1 MYMFSKSLEER
12 CNRILRDM
20 EGSLTA
26 RDRVGIQ
33 DFVLLDAY
41 TSESAVLDN
50 LRKRFNEN
58 LIYTYI
64 GTLLVSVNPYK
75 ELGIY
80 TKKQMDIYMGVNFFE
95 LPPHIYALADNVYR
109 TMLTETN
116 NHFILISGESGAG
129 KTEASKKILQ
139 FYAVSCPSTKLLDNV
154 RDRLLLSNPVLEA
167 FGNAKTLKNDNS
179 SRFGKYMDIQFDHM
193 GGAVGGHILSY
204 LLEKSRVVHQ
214 NHGER
219 SFHIFYQ
226 LVEGGEED
234 LLRWLGLERNCQR
247 YSYLVQVGEVTYQR
261 YSYLVQVG
269 EVTYQHYSYLVQ
281 VGEVTYQHYSYL
293 VQVGE
298 VTYQHYSYLVQ
309 VGEVTYQHYSYL
321 VQVGEGECAKV
332 SSVNDKSDW
341 KTVRKAL
348 SIIEFSES
356 NIESLFAIIAS
367 VLHLGNVTFVAD
379 SQGYATLNNSP
390 EIHWLSK
397 LLGIPAQVIQV
408 GLTHRKIEA
417 RSEEL
422 LSPFTVDQ
430 AVYAKDA
437 LAKAIYGRTF
447 TWLVNELN
455 ESLANKDSSRKTVIG
470 LLDIYGF
477 EVFSVN
483 SFEQFCINYCNEKLQ
498 QLFIQ
503 LTLKSEQ
510 EEYEMEGIEWE
521 SVPYFNNKII
531 CDLVEEKFKGI
542 ISVLDEECLRP
553 GEATDMTFLEKL
565 EEKMGGHPHF
575 VTHKL
580 ADQKTRKTLERGD
593 FRLLHYAGEVTYCVV
608 GFLDKNNDLLYRNIK
623 EVMRQ
628 SKNAIVKH
636 CFPSTEPDSKKRP
649 ETVATQFKSSLVGLT
664 EILMSKEPWYVRC
677 MKPNEGKQPGLFDD
691 VLVRHQVKYLGLM
704 EHLRV
709 RRAGFAYRRRYEIF
723 LQRYKPLCPD
733 TWPNWKGTA
742 AEGVQC
748 LIKHLGYKP
757 DEYKMGRTKIFIRHP
772 RTLFATED
780 AFEVC
785 KHELATRIQAKYKG
799 YRVKGD
805 YMRQRQAATKIET
818 CWRGMK
824 ARRERDKRAWAVKV
838 IKRFIKG
845 FMTRNQPACVDNTEY
860 LAFVRQNY
868 LTRLKENLPK
878 TVLDKNTW
886 LTPPPI
892 MQEASQMLRKLY
904 TRHMVRRYVQGIM
917 TERKAQLQIKGLTSS
932 IFKGTKENYPHS
944 VGIPFVDT
952 RIREED
958 IHIKVYQMIR
968 QERIKYSVPV
978 VKYDRNGFRPRF
990 RQLIYTGSAAYLVEE
1005 AKIKQRVEFN
1015 NLKGVSVSTLS
1026 DNFLILHVQCE
1037 DIKQK
1042 GDLVLQCDYLF
1053 EALTKLCLVANK
1065 HNFIKVVQGSVKF
1078 DIQPGREGF
1087 VDFKSGQE
1095 TMIYRAKNGHLM
1107 VESTRTKSRA
1117 MIQN

>member
-1 MYMFSKSLEER
+1 
-12 CNRILRDM
+12 M

-247 YSYLVQVGEVTYQR
+247 YSYLVQVGE
-261 YSYLVQVG
+261 
-269 EVTYQHYSYLVQ
+269 
-281 VGEVTYQHYSYL
+281 
-293 VQVGE
+293 
-298 VTYQHYSYLVQ
+298 
-309 VGEVTYQHYSYL
+309 
-321 VQVGEGECAKV
+321 GECAKV

-455 ESLANKDSSRKTVIG
+455 ESLANK
-470 LLDIYGF
+470 
-477 EVFSVN
+477 
-483 SFEQFCINYCNEKLQ
+483 
-498 QLFIQ
+498 
-503 LTLKSEQ
+503 
-510 EEYEMEGIEWE
+510 WE

-742 AEGVQC
+742 AEGVEC

-1107 VESTRTKSRA
+1107 VESTQTKSRA

>member
-1 MYMFSKSLEER
+1 IGQSLEER

-247 YSYLVQVGEVTYQR
+247 YSYLVQ
-261 YSYLVQVG
+261 
-269 EVTYQHYSYLVQ
+269 
-281 VGEVTYQHYSYL
+281 
-293 VQVGE
+293 
-298 VTYQHYSYLVQ
+298 
-309 VGEVTYQHYSYL
+309 
-321 VQVGEGECAKV
+321 GECAKV

-348 SIIEFSES
+348 SVIEFSES

-367 VLHLGNVTFVAD
+367 VLHLGNATFVAD

-417 RSEEL
+417 RSEEV

-608 GFLDKNNDLLYRNIK
+608 
-623 EVMRQ
+623 
-628 SKNAIVKH
+628 
-636 CFPSTEPDSKKRP
+636 
-649 ETVATQFKSSLVGLT
+649 ATQFKSSLVGLT

-742 AEGVQC
+742 AEGVEC

-824 ARRERDKRAWAVKV
+824 ARREREKRAWAVKV

-944 VGIPFVDT
+944 VGIPFMDT
-952 RIREED
+952 RIS
-958 IHIKVYQMIR
+958 
-968 QERIKYSVPV
+968 KYSVPV

-1005 AKIKQRVEFN
+1005 AKIKQRVDVKFF
-1015 NLKGVSVSTLS
+1015 LSHTLS

-1107 VESTRTKSRA
+1107 VVSMKLKTVWPLNS
-1117 MIQN
+1117 QNEQIHFLNY

>member
-1 MYMFSKSLEER
+1 
-12 CNRILRDM
+12 M

-247 YSYLVQVGEVTYQR
+247 YSYLVQVGE
-261 YSYLVQVG
+261 
-269 EVTYQHYSYLVQ
+269 
-281 VGEVTYQHYSYL
+281 
-293 VQVGE
+293 
-298 VTYQHYSYLVQ
+298 
-309 VGEVTYQHYSYL
+309 
-321 VQVGEGECAKV
+321 GECAKV

-348 SIIEFSES
+348 SVIEFSES

-417 RSEEL
+417 RSEEV

-531 CDLVEEKFKGI
+531 CDLVEAKFKGI

-565 EEKMGGHPHF
+565 EEKMGGHAHF

-593 FRLLHYAGEVTYCVV
+593 FRLLHYAGEVTYSVV

-742 AEGVQC
+742 AEGVEC
-748 LIKHLGYKP
+748 LVKHLGYKP

-824 ARRERDKRAWAVKV
+824 ARREREKRAWAVKV

-878 TVLDKNTW
+878 TVVDKNTW

-952 RIREED
+952 RISEED

>member
-1 MYMFSKSLEER
+1 MAHMALEMSESLEER

-247 YSYLVQVGEVTYQR
+247 YSYLVQVGE
-261 YSYLVQVG
+261 
-269 EVTYQHYSYLVQ
+269 
-281 VGEVTYQHYSYL
+281 
-293 VQVGE
+293 
-298 VTYQHYSYLVQ
+298 
-309 VGEVTYQHYSYL
+309 
-321 VQVGEGECAKV
+321 GECAKV

-348 SIIEFSES
+348 SVIEFSES

-367 VLHLGNVTFVAD
+367 VLHLGNAMFVAD

-417 RSEEL
+417 RSEEV

-742 AEGVQC
+742 AEGVEC

-824 ARRERDKRAWAVKV
+824 ARREREKRAWAVKV

-952 RIREED
+952 RISEED

>member
-20 EGSLTA
+20 EGCLTA

-80 TKKQMDIYMGVNFFE
+80 TKKQMDIYMGVNYFE

-109 TMLTETN
+109 TMLTEAN

-247 YSYLVQVGEVTYQR
+247 YSYLVQ
-261 YSYLVQVG
+261 
-269 EVTYQHYSYLVQ
+269 
-281 VGEVTYQHYSYL
+281 
-293 VQVGE
+293 
-298 VTYQHYSYLVQ
+298 
-309 VGEVTYQHYSYL
+309 
-321 VQVGEGECAKV
+321 GECAKV

-348 SIIEFSES
+348 SVIEFSEN

-390 EIHWLSK
+390 EIHWLST

-417 RSEEL
+417 RSEEV
-422 LSPFTVDQ
+422 LSPFTVDH
-430 AVYAKDA
+430 AVYARDA

-455 ESLANKDSSRKTVIG
+455 ESLENKDSSRKTVIG

-623 EVMRQ
+623 EVMRH

-677 MKPNEGKQPGLFDD
+677 MKPNEGKQPGHFDD

-742 AEGVQC
+742 AEGVEC

-772 RTLFATED
+772 RTLFSTED

-824 ARRERDKRAWAVKV
+824 ARREREKRAWAVKV

-952 RIREED
+952 RISEED

-1107 VESTRTKSRA
+1107 VESTRTKSRS

>member
-1 MYMFSKSLEER
+1 PLPSVQYMHYGSTIALYMTHSCSKLLEER

-247 YSYLVQVGEVTYQR
+247 YSYLVQVGEV
-261 YSYLVQVG
+261 G
-269 EVTYQHYSYLVQ
+269 EVTYQHYSNLVQ
-281 VGEVTYQHYSYL
+281 
-293 VQVGE
+293 
-298 VTYQHYSYLVQ
+298 
-309 VGEVTYQHYSYL
+309 
-321 VQVGEGECAKV
+321 GECAKV

-348 SIIEFSES
+348 SVIEFSES

-367 VLHLGNVTFVAD
+367 VLHLGNATFVAD
-379 SQGYATLNNSP
+379 SQGY
-390 EIHWLSK
+390 
-397 LLGIPAQVIQV
+397 V
-408 GLTHRKIEA
+408 
-417 RSEEL
+417 

-623 EVMRQ
+623 EVSVPRVLAGTVVAR
-628 SKNAIVKH
+628 NLH
-636 CFPSTEPDSKKRP
+636 P
-649 ETVATQFKSSLVGLT
+649 VATQFKSSLVGLT

-742 AEGVQC
+742 AEGVEC

-824 ARRERDKRAWAVKV
+824 ARREREKRAWAVKV

-892 MQEASQMLRKLY
+892 MDSLTDHLIY
-904 TRHMVRRYVQGIM
+904 LFCVCLPHL
-917 TERKAQLQIKGLTSS
+917 QLQIKGLTSS

-944 VGIPFVDT
+944 VGIPFMDT
-952 RIREED
+952 RISKP
-958 IHIKVYQMIR
+958 HTFPQ
-968 QERIKYSVPV
+968 YSVPV

-1107 VESTRTKSRA
+1107 VVSMKLKTVWPLNS
-1117 MIQN
+1117 QNEQIHFLNY

>member
-1 MYMFSKSLEER
+1 MTHMVLEVKESLEER
-12 CNRILRDM
+12 CNQILRNM
-20 EGSLTA
+20 EASLTA

-33 DFVLLDAY
+33 DFVLLDPH
-41 TSESAVLDN
+41 TSESAFLDN
-50 LRKRFNEN
+50 LRKRFHEN

-75 ELGIY
+75 ELDIY
-80 TKKQMDIYMGVNFFE
+80 SKKQMDTYMGVNFFE
-95 LPPHIYALADNVYR
+95 LPPHIYALADNVFR
-109 TMLTETN
+109 TMQSEFN

-139 FYAVSCPSTKLLDNV
+139 FYAVSCPSTKLLNNV

-179 SRFGKYMDIQFDHM
+179 SRFGKYMDIQFDHQ

-219 SFHIFYQ
+219 NFHIFYQ

-234 LLRWLGLERNCQR
+234 LLRWLGLERNCKNYR
-247 YSYLVQVGEVTYQR
+247 YLVQGD
-261 YSYLVQVG
+261 
-269 EVTYQHYSYLVQ
+269 
-281 VGEVTYQHYSYL
+281 
-293 VQVGE
+293 
-298 VTYQHYSYLVQ
+298 
-309 VGEVTYQHYSYL
+309 
-321 VQVGEGECAKV
+321 CAKV
-332 SSVNDKSDW
+332 SSINDKSDW

-348 SIIEFSES
+348 SVIEFSES
-356 NIESLFAIIAS
+356 DTEHLFGIIAS
-367 VLHLGNVTFVAD
+367 VLHLGNIKFDVDAR
-379 SQGYATLNNSP
+379 GYATLNNNQ
-390 EIHWLSK
+390 EMHW
-397 LLGIPAQVIQV
+397 LLGIPNQVLQQ

-417 RSEEL
+417 KTEEVF
-422 LSPFTVDQ
+422 SPFSVDH
-430 AVYAKDA
+430 AVYARDA

-447 TWLVNELN
+447 NWLVNKIN

-498 QLFIQ
+498 QLFIE

-521 SVPYFNNKII
+521 PVPYFNNKII
-531 CDLVEEKFKGI
+531 CDLVEEKFRGI
-542 ISVLDEECLRP
+542 ISLLDEECLRP
-553 GEATDMTFLEKL
+553 GEATDITFLEKM
-565 EEKMGGHPHF
+565 EEKIGGHPHF

-580 ADQKTRKTLERGD
+580 GDQKTRKTLDRGD

-608 GFLDKNNDLLYRNIK
+608 GFLDKNNDLLYRNGK

-628 SKNAIVKH
+628 SKNAIIKH
-636 CFPSTEPDSKKRP
+636 CFPSTEPDSKRRP
-649 ETVATQFKSSLVGLT
+649 ETVVTQFKSSLVGLT

-677 MKPNEGKQPGLFDD
+677 IKPNEAKQPGHFND

-709 RRAGFAYRRRYEIF
+709 RRAGFAYRRKYEIF

-742 AEGVQC
+742 AEGVQL

-780 AFEVC
+780 AFQVC
-785 KHELATRIQAKYKG
+785 KHKLATRIQAKYKG
-799 YRVKGD
+799 FRVKED
-805 YMRQRQAATKIET
+805 YLKQREAATKIEN
-818 CWRGMK
+818 CWRGLM
-824 ARRERDKRAWAVKV
+824 ARKEREKRAWAVKV
-838 IKRFIKG
+838 IKKFIKG
-845 FMTRNQPACVDNTEY
+845 FMTRNEPACIDNSEY
-860 LAFVRQNY
+860 LAYVRQNY

-878 TVLDKNTW
+878 TVLQKDSW

-892 MQEASQMLRKLY
+892 MQEVSDALVQQTAFIRKRRILVYLY
-904 TRHMVRRYVQGIM
+904 PIFGKQILEFTCHLCLLFLFFSDLCVRPPQ
-917 TERKAQLQIKGLTSS
+917 
-932 IFKGTKENYPHS
+932 
-944 VGIPFVDT
+944 
-952 RIREED
+952 
-958 IHIKVYQMIR
+958 
-968 QERIKYSVPV
+968 YSVPV
-978 VKYDRNGFRPRF
+978 VKYDRNGFRPRL
-990 RQLIYTGSAAYLVEE
+990 RQLIFTQQAAYLVEE
-1005 AKIKQRVEFN
+1005 AKIKQRIDYSS
-1015 NLKGVSVSTLS
+1015 LRGVSVSNLS
-1026 DNFLILHVQCE
+1026 DNFLILHVTCRE
-1037 DIKQK
+1037 S
-1042 GDLVLQCDYLF
+1042 GLYVLSLLEMYLVKTTNDPSS
-1053 EALTKLCLVANK
+1053 VWND
-1065 HNFIKVVQGSVKF
+1065 FIMCSVRF

-1095 TMIYRAKNGHLM
+1095 SMVYRAKNGHLM
-1107 VESTRTKSRA
+1107 VVSLPFKQHQLIFEGIVEQLTKFFVFYRNQQEPNRDEDASTLG
-1117 MIQN
+1117 